1 MEGDESKFRILLQ
14 QFISSLDM
22 NEKRFGKY
30 FKEHY
35 CNRLEKFASCFRSG
49 TIVNTNMFFES
60 FNRT

>member
-22 NEKRFGKY
+22 NEIRFGKY

-35 CNRLEKFASCFRSG
+35 CNRLEIFASCFRSG
-49 TIVNTNMFFES
+49 TIVNTNMFLES

>member
-22 NEKRFGKY
+22 TEKRFSKY

-35 CNRLEKFASCFRSG
+35 FNRLEQWASCFRSG
-49 TIVNTNMFFES
+49 TIVNTNMFLE
-60 FNRT
+60 